1 MPKISFDYDGVL
13 TTENGKQLLK
23 RKISEGYDVYIVT
36 ARRHSLTVIN
46 FARQNGVP
54 SNRVFFT
61 EGEDKW
67 KTLQRLG
74 IETHY
79 DNNQEQIDKI
89 NKFTNTKGILYGA
102 TA

>member
-23 RKISEGYDVYIVT
+23 RKISEGFDVYIVT
-36 ARRHSLTVIN
+36 ARRRSLTVIN
-46 FARQNGVP
+46 FARENGVP

-61 EGEDKW
+61 EGKDKW
-67 KTLQRLG
+67 ETLQRLG

-89 NKFTNTKGILYGA
+89 NKFTNTKGILYNV
-102 TA
+102 

>member
-23 RKISEGYDVYIVT
+23 RKISEGFDVYIIT
-36 ARRHSLTVIN
+36 ARQRSLTVIN
-46 FARQNGVP
+46 FARENQIP

-61 EGEDKW
+61 EGKDKW
-67 KTLQRLG
+67 ETLQRLG
-74 IETHY
+74 ITVHY

-89 NKFTNTKGILYGA
+89 NKFTNTKGILYNG
-102 TA
+102 